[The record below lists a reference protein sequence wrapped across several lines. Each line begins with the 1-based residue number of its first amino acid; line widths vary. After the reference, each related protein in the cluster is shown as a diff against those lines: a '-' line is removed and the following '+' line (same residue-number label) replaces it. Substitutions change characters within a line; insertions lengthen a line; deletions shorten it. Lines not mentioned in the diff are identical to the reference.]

1 MSEMHGDG
9 FYSPIVL
16 ELVRT
21 LTRQEFS
28 GAKFMAIGWLYQG
41 MNTEEFETMQQ
52 QIDAL
57 NGALA
62 AISEHD
68 QVPDNV
74 KDLSKSSLKV
84 LGQMKKS
91 LTNIQEIDKY
101 HAEFLRDVIR
111 YSTKA
116 QNDTKIAKSL
126 QALHDIS
133 QNYFIR
139 IDKLH
144 STLQHNLA
152 ENFPSCFSD
161 ANEIVNKYNKR
172 KEDET

>member
-1 MSEMHGDG
+1 MSEMHGYG
-9 FYSPIVL
+9 SYSPIIL

-28 GAKFMAIGWLYQG
+28 GAKFMAVGWLYQG
-41 MNTEEFETMQQ
+41 MNTEEFEIMQQ

-57 NGALA
+57 NSALD

-68 QVPDNV
+68 QIPDNV
-74 KDLSKSSLKV
+74 RDLSKSSLKV
-84 LGQMKKS
+84 LGQMKKG

-101 HAEFLRDVIR
+101 HAEFLRDIIR

-133 QNYFIR
+133 QDYFTR
-139 IDKLH
+139 INKLH

-152 ENFPSCFSD
+152 ENFPSCFGD
-161 ANEIVNKYNKR
+161 VNKYNKR